1 MPLKPDS
8 LYGFLLDCLSD
19 KGWTIRK
26 VMGGWGKKQKK
37 IHARDNAKKK
47 NSCKEE
53 GKEKKFMQKD
63 NPIVTF
69 IYIKFARC
77 RSPCNT
83 VSECFWKCNKI
94 VSDFSVVYSFQN
106 RFALRV
112 NN

>member
-1 MPLKPDS
+1 M
-8 LYGFLLDCLSD
+8 G
-19 KGWTIRK
+19 G
-26 VMGGWGKKQKK
+26 GGWGKKQKK

-77 RSPCNT
+77 GCYGVTSLICYVT
-83 VSECFWKCNKI
+83 VI
-94 VSDFSVVYSFQN
+94 TRIL
-106 RFALRV
+106 RFYCGLR
-112 NN
+112 